1 MTVRCAPQITTPDV
15 LLDPHAPHP
24 GAVLPVNESSL
35 RPPKR
40 THFLYVNL
48 TQPLLPTGQ
57 LRCVSLAHA
66 SESMNVASA
75 WTSSKRMSAFTCVSC
90 GPYNCHPR

>member
-1 MTVRCAPQITTPDV
+1 MEQESEIGTHTSDNDETFDVMTVCCALQITTPDV
-15 LLDPHAPHP
+15 LLDPHGPHP

-57 LRCVSLAHA
+57 LRCVSLL
-66 SESMNVASA
+66 
-75 WTSSKRMSAFTCVSC
+75 TSLQT
-90 GPYNCHPR
+90 